1 MEKGEK
7 IEKNAIESPNHEF
20 FKNTDGILPEI
31 IKRLHISRE
40 KAKKEKRELASYAIK
55 TIMNS
60 FWGVLASPNCRYF
73 NLGMG
78 NAITGFARWIIQTTA
93 QEVEKKGY
101 KVIYQDTDSTFIE
114 TKLDKEKANE
124 LGKDIE
130 NHINHFYRDYI
141 KEKFSRHSYLELQ
154 FDKQFIS
161 MIIPATR
168 SSLKKAKD
176 AEETESG
183 SGEKEEK
190 AAKKRYAGL
199 VEKNGKEELEITGM
213 EAIRGDWTEAAREF
227 QKEILMKLFHKE
239 PLEQFIKA
247 YIKRIESG
255 KLDSQLVYRKSLRK
269 PLEEYTK
276 TTPPHV
282 KAARLLDSIE
292 SSIIE
297 YYITEA
303 GPEPL
308 QKLKHKLD
316 YKHYI
321 DKQIAPIANQILAL
335 LGKSLEDIKE
345 TSKQKKLF

>member
-1 MEKGEK
+1 
-7 IEKNAIESPNHEF
+7 
-20 FKNTDGILPEI
+20 
-31 IKRLHISRE
+31 
-40 KAKKEKRELASYAIK
+40 
-55 TIMNS
+55 
-60 FWGVLASPNCRYF
+60 
-73 NLGMG
+73 MG

-93 QEVEKKGY
+93 REIEKKGH
-101 KVIYQDTDSTFIE
+101 KVIYQDTDSTFVE
-114 TKLDKEKANE
+114 TGLGKEKANE
-124 LGKDIE
+124 LGKEIE
-130 NHINHFYRDYI
+130 TYINHFYRDYV
-141 KEKFSRHSYLELQ
+141 KEKFNRHSYLELQ

-168 SSLKKAKD
+168 SSLKKAKE
-176 AEETESG
+176 AEEVESG
-183 SGEKEEK
+183 SGESEEK

-227 QKEILMKLFHKE
+227 QKELLLKLFKKE
-239 PLEQFIKA
+239 AIEPFIKS
-247 YIKRIESG
+247 YIDKIKKG

-269 PLEEYTK
+269 PLDEYTK

-282 KAARLLDSIE
+282 KAARLLDSLE
-292 SSIIE
+292 SSIVE

-308 QKLKHKLD
+308 QKLKHKID

-335 LGKSLEDIKE
+335 LGKSFEDVSKN
-345 TSKQKKLF
+345 SKQSKLF